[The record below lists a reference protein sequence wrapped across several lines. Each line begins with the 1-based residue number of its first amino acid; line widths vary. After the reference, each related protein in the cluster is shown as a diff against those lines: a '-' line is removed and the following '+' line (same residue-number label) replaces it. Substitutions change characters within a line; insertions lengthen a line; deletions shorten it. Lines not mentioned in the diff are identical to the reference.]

1 VSVLSGEDQKI
12 NPKPIR
18 RCKMYSIGI
27 DAHKRYSQITIMQ
40 ENGKIINRYKVNND
54 RKSIKRALRPY
65 AQDGSKAVLESGWN
79 WGLLYD
85 MVSDCIDEV
94 KIAHPLKVK
103 AIA

>member
-1 VSVLSGEDQKI
+1 
-12 NPKPIR
+12 
-18 RCKMYSIGI
+18 MYSIGI

-40 ENGKIINRYKVNND
+40 ENGKIINRCKVNND
-54 RKSIKRALRPY
+54 RKSIKRVLSPY

-85 MVSDCIDEV
+85 MFSDCDLEV
-94 KIAHPLKVK
+94 KVAHPLKVK